1 MDNRDSHVQNTH
13 LSISEDLVGKIER
26 IESGKFAQVSL
37 TVDSRMQVDEKG
49 LVHGGFTFGLAD
61 YSAMV
66 AVNDPFVVL
75 LSSQVRFLKPVMV
88 GETLTARA
96 QVDETE
102 GKKRRVRCEV
112 FNQGQEK
119 VLEGEFL
126 CLILIQ
132 HVLDKKVF

>member
-1 MDNRDSHVQNTH
+1 MENIASHSQNTH
-13 LSISEDLVGKIER
+13 LSISEDLAGKVER

-37 TVDSRMQVDEKG
+37 TVDSRMRVDEKG
-49 LVHGGFTFGLAD
+49 LIHGGFTFGLAD

-96 QVDETE
+96 HVDETE
-102 GKKRRVRCEV
+102 GRKRRVRCEV
-112 FNQGQEK
+112 FNQDQEK

-126 CLILIQ
+126 CLVLRQ
-132 HVLDKKVF
+132 HVMEK

>member
-1 MDNRDSHVQNTH
+1 MGNPDSHAQSTH
-13 LSISEDLVGKIER
+13 LSISEDLVGKVER

-37 TVDSRMQVDEKG
+37 TVDSRMRVDEKG

-75 LSSQVRFLKPVMV
+75 LSSQVRFLKPVIV

-126 CLILIQ
+126 CLVLSQ
-132 HVLDKKVF
+132 HVLEK

>member
-1 MDNRDSHVQNTH
+1 MDNRDRHAQNTH
-13 LSISEDLVGKIER
+13 LSISEDLVGKVER

-37 TVDSRMQVDEKG
+37 TVDSRMRMDEKG

-66 AVNDPFVVL
+66 AVNNPLVVL
-75 LSSQVRFLKPVMV
+75 LSSQVRFLRPVVV

-102 GKKRRVRCEV
+102 GIKRRVRCEV
-112 FNQGQEK
+112 FNQSHEK

-126 CLILIQ
+126 CLVLSQ
-132 HVLDKKVF
+132 HVLEKKS

>member
-1 MDNRDSHVQNTH
+1 MGNPDSHAQNTH
-13 LSISEDLVGKIER
+13 LSISEDLVGKVER

-37 TVDSRMQVDEKG
+37 TVDSRMRVDEKG

-75 LSSQVRFLKPVMV
+75 LSSQVRFLRPVVV

-126 CLILIQ
+126 CLVLSQ
-132 HVLDKKVF
+132 HVLEK

>member
-1 MDNRDSHVQNTH
+1 MENLASHSQNTH
-13 LSISEDLVGKIER
+13 PSISEDLVGKVER
-26 IESGKFAQVSL
+26 IESGRFAQVSL
-37 TVDSRMQVDEKG
+37 TVDSRMRVDEKG

-75 LSSQVRFLKPVMV
+75 LSSQVRFLKPVIV

-96 QVDETE
+96 QVEETE
-102 GKKRRVRCEV
+102 GRKRKVRCEV
-112 FNQGQEK
+112 LNQGQEK

-126 CLILIQ
+126 CLVLSQ
-132 HVLDKKVF
+132 HVLEKKN

>member
-1 MDNRDSHVQNTH
+1 MGNPDSHAQNTH
-13 LSISEDLVGKIER
+13 LSIFEDLVGKVER

-37 TVDSRMQVDEKG
+37 TVDSRMRVDEKG

-75 LSSQVRFLKPVMV
+75 LSSQVRFLKPVIV

-96 QVDETE
+96 QVDETQ

-126 CLILIQ
+126 CLVLSQ
-132 HVLDKKVF
+132 HVLEK

>member
-1 MDNRDSHVQNTH
+1 MENPDSHAQNTH
-13 LSISEDLVGKIER
+13 LSISEDLVGKVER

-37 TVDSRMQVDEKG
+37 TVDSRMRVDEKG

-75 LSSQVRFLKPVMV
+75 LSSQVRFLKPVIV

-96 QVDETE
+96 QVDETQ

-126 CLILIQ
+126 CLVLSQ
-132 HVLDKKVF
+132 HVLEK

>member
-1 MDNRDSHVQNTH
+1 MENPDRHAQNTH
-13 LSISEDLVGKIER
+13 LSISEDLVGKVER

-37 TVDSRMQVDEKG
+37 TVDSRMRVDEKG

-75 LSSQVRFLKPVMV
+75 LSSQVRFLKPVIV

-112 FNQGQEK
+112 FNKGQEK

-126 CLILIQ
+126 CLVLSQ
-132 HVLDKKVF
+132 HVLEKKS

>member
-1 MDNRDSHVQNTH
+1 VEKLECHAQNTH
-13 LSISEDLVGKIER
+13 LSISEDLVGKVER
-26 IESGKFAQVSL
+26 IESGRFAQVSL
-37 TVDSRMQVDEKG
+37 TVDSRMRVDEKG

-75 LSSQVRFLKPVMV
+75 VSSQVRFLKPVIV

-96 QVDETE
+96 RVDETE

-112 FNQGQEK
+112 FNQGHEK

-126 CLILIQ
+126 CRMLSQ
-132 HVLDKKVF
+132 HVLEKKD

>member
-1 MDNRDSHVQNTH
+1 MENPDSHVQNTH
-13 LSISEDLVGKIER
+13 LSISEDLVGKVER

-37 TVDSRMQVDEKG
+37 TVDSRMRVDEKG

-75 LSSQVRFLKPVMV
+75 LSSQVRFLRPVVV

-126 CLILIQ
+126 CLVLSQ
-132 HVLDKKVF
+132 HVLEKKS

>member
-1 MDNRDSHVQNTH
+1 MENPDRHAQNTH
-13 LSISEDLVGKIER
+13 LSISEDLVGKVER

-37 TVDSRMQVDEKG
+37 TVDSRMRVDEKG

-75 LSSQVRFLKPVMV
+75 LSSQVRFLKPVIV

-112 FNQGQEK
+112 FNKGQEK
-119 VLEGEFL
+119 VLEGEFV
-126 CLILIQ
+126 CLVLSQ
-132 HVLDKKVF
+132 HVLEKKS

>member
-1 MDNRDSHVQNTH
+1 MENLDRHVQNTH
-13 LSISEDLVGKIER
+13 LSVSEDLVGKVER

-37 TVDSRMQVDEKG
+37 TVDSRMRVDEKG
-49 LVHGGFTFGLAD
+49 LVHGGFAFGLAD
-61 YSAMV
+61 YAAMV

-75 LSSQVRFLKPVMV
+75 LSAQVRFVKPVKA

-96 QVDETE
+96 QVQESE

-112 FNQGQEK
+112 FNPVREK

-126 CLILIQ
+126 CLVLSQ
-132 HVLDKKVF
+132 HVLEKRN

>member
-1 MDNRDSHVQNTH
+1 MENPDSHVQNTH
-13 LSISEDLVGKIER
+13 LSISEDLVGKVER

-37 TVDSRMQVDEKG
+37 TVDSRMRVDEKG

-75 LSSQVRFLKPVMV
+75 LSSQVRFLRPVVV

-126 CLILIQ
+126 CLVLSQ
-132 HVLDKKVF
+132 HVLGKKS

>member
-1 MDNRDSHVQNTH
+1 VEKLECHAQNTH
-13 LSISEDLVGKIER
+13 LSISEDLVGKVER
-26 IESGKFAQVSL
+26 IESGRFAQVSL
-37 TVDSRMQVDEKG
+37 TVDSRMRVDEKG

-75 LSSQVRFLKPVMV
+75 VSSQVRFLKPVIV

-96 QVDETE
+96 RVDETE

-112 FNQGQEK
+112 FNQGREK
-119 VLEGEFL
+119 VLEAEFL
-126 CLILIQ
+126 CRILSQ
-132 HVLDKKVF
+132 HVLEKKD